1 MGSIILFLIVLS
13 VLVLVHEAGHFFTAL
28 WMGMK
33 VEEFGV
39 GFPPRAWSK
48 IKNGIRYSINWIPLG
63 GFVKIKGESGEDR
76 MDPDSFGSKP
86 AWKRFIVLIAGVAM
100 NMILAVVLFSIG
112 YGIGLPQALDDLPAS
127 AHVREQQIYVADVAP
142 ESPASEVGLQSGD
155 VLTSIDDVAFVS
167 AEEAQNYIQAHVDSE
182 MTLRVKREQ
191 DFFVYSATPRE
202 LAIAG
207 NNKVLGVSL
216 VTTGIVS
223 YPWYLAP
230 VKGAET
236 TFIYTREILRAFGG
250 LFSNLI
256 VHQQVSADL
265 SGPVGIAAM
274 TGQVAKMGFA
284 YLLQF
289 AALLSINLAVLN
301 VLPLPALDGGRI
313 LFLAIEKIIR
323 RPVPSRVEGTVHA
336 AGFALLMILVV
347 VITFKDIT
355 KLFQ

>member
-28 WMGMK
+28 WIGAK

-63 GFVKIKGESGEDR
+63 GFVKIKGESGADR
-76 MDPDSFGSKP
+76 TDPDSFGSKP
-86 AWKRFIVLIAGVAM
+86 AWKRFIVLIAGVTM
-100 NMILAVVLFSIG
+100 NLLLAAVLLSVG
-112 YGIGLPQALDDLPAS
+112 YGIGLPQVLDDLPAS

-155 VLTSIDDVAFVS
+155 VLESIDNVAFVS
-167 AEEAQNYIQAHVDSE
+167 AEEAQNYIQAHVDAE

-191 DFFVYSATPRE
+191 DVFTYLATPRE
-202 LAIAG
+202 LEIAG
-207 NNKVLGVSL
+207 NKKVLGVGL
-216 VTTGIVS
+216 VTTGVVS
-223 YPWYLAP
+223 YPWYTAP
-230 VKGAET
+230 VMGVEAT
-236 TFIYTREILRAFGG
+236 VVYTREILRAFGD
-250 LFSNLI
+250 LLLNLV
-256 VHQQVSADL
+256 VHQRVSADL

-274 TGQVAKMGFA
+274 TGQVAKMGFT

-289 AALLSINLAVLN
+289 AALLSINLAVIN

-313 LFLAIEKIIR
+313 LFVAIEKIIR
-323 RPVPSRVEGTVHA
+323 RPVSTRIEGTVHA